1 MYHSNILTPSSE
13 IEKRIK
19 KLQHHLKENNIEAAL
34 ILQKTDLFYFTG
46 TIQQAHL
53 YIPADGEPVLMV
65 RKDFRRAE
73 AESPISR
80 VFPLESPGRI
90 PDLLTRNGYT
100 LPAILGLECDV
111 LPVNLFFNLQQVFGN
126 PETIDI
132 SNPIR
137 LMRSQKTP
145 YELEIIRE
153 SAQLSDRVAGYMQ
166 EVLCEGLTEIEL
178 AGIIEARARKL
189 GHQGIVRMRLWGN
202 EMFYG
207 HLMSGPAAAVSSYL
221 ASPTGGA
228 GIHPAV
234 SQGPGLRQI
243 KRHEPILLD
252 YVFAHRGYLSD
263 HTRIFAIGEIS
274 DELMHAHEAM
284 LDLQDLLK
292 KETRAGVKAGEIYD
306 LALKRSAELGYE
318 SNFMGCGSQSVQFV
332 GHGIGL
338 EIDEY
343 PFLGKNQTLELKKGM
358 TIALEP
364 KLVFPG
370 KGVVGIENMHIV
382 TEEGLEQLT
391 LFPEEI
397 ILL

>member
-1 MYHSNILTPSSE
+1 MYHSNILTPPSE
-13 IEKRIK
+13 IKKRIK

-53 YIPADGEPVLMV
+53 YVPADGEPVLMV
-65 RKDFRRAE
+65 RKDIRRAE
-73 AESPISR
+73 AESAIGR
-80 VFPLESPGRI
+80 VLSLESPGRI

-111 LPVNLFFNLQQVFGN
+111 LPVNLFFNLQHIFGN
-126 PETIDI
+126 PEAIDI

-137 LMRSQKTP
+137 LIRSQKSS
-145 YELEIIRE
+145 YEIEILRE
-153 SAQLSDRVAGYMQ
+153 SAQLSDQVAGYMQ
-166 EVLCEGLTEIEL
+166 EVLREGLTEIEL

-189 GHQGIVRMRLWGN
+189 GHQGFVRMRLWGN

-207 HLMSGPAAAVSSYL
+207 HLMSGPAAAVSSYM

-228 GIHPAV
+228 GINPAV
-234 SQGPGLRQI
+234 SQGPGSRRI

-274 DELMHAHEAM
+274 DELMHAHAAM

-292 KETRAGVKAGEIYD
+292 KETRPGVKAGEIYD
-306 LALKRSAELGYE
+306 LALKRTAELGYE
-318 SNFMGCGSQSVQFV
+318 SNFMGSGSQSVQFV

-338 EIDEY
+338 EVDEY

-364 KLVFPG
+364 KLVFPD

>member
-1 MYHSNILTPSSE
+1 MYHSNIFTPSSE

-19 KLQHHLKENNIEAAL
+19 KLQHHLKANNIDAAL

-53 YIPADGEPVLMV
+53 YVPADGEPVLMV
-65 RKDFRRAE
+65 RKDIRRAE

-80 VFPLESPGRI
+80 VLFLESPGRI
-90 PDLLTRNGYT
+90 PDLLTRNGYA

-111 LPVNLFFNLQQVFGN
+111 LPVNLFFNLQRVFGN

-132 SNPIR
+132 SNQIR
-137 LMRSQKTP
+137 LIRAQKSP

-153 SAQLSDRVAGYMQ
+153 SAQLSDQVAAYMQ
-166 EVLCEGLTEIEL
+166 EVLCEGLAEIEL

-207 HLMSGPAAAVSSYL
+207 HLMSGPAAAVSSYM
-221 ASPTGGA
+221 ASPTGGT
-228 GIHPAV
+228 GMNPAV
-234 SQGPGLRQI
+234 SQGPGSRRI
-243 KRHEPILLD
+243 KRHEPVLLD

-263 HTRIFAIGEIS
+263 HTRIFAIGEVP
-274 DELMHAHEAM
+274 DELMLAHEAM

-292 KETRAGVKAGEIYD
+292 KETRPGVKAGEIYD

-318 SNFMGCGSQSVQFV
+318 SNFMGSGSQSVQFV
-332 GHGIGL
+332 GHGVGL

-343 PFLGKNQTLELKKGM
+343 PFLGKNQTLELKEGM

-382 TEEGLEQLT
+382 TEDGLEQLT

>member
-1 MYHSNILTPSSE
+1 MYHSNIFTPSSE
-13 IEKRIK
+13 IEKRIQ
-19 KLQHHLKENNIEAAL
+19 KLQHHLKANHIEAAL

-53 YIPADGEPVLMV
+53 YVPADGEPVLMV
-65 RKDFRRAE
+65 RKDLRRAE
-73 AESPISR
+73 AESAIGR
-80 VFPLESPGRI
+80 VLFLESPGRI
-90 PDLLTRNGYT
+90 PELLTRNGYT
-100 LPAILGLECDV
+100 LPAILGLEYDV
-111 LPVNLFFNLQQVFGN
+111 LPVNLFLNLRQIFDN

-137 LMRSQKTP
+137 LIRSQKTP
-145 YELEIIRE
+145 YEIEIIRE
-153 SAQLSDRVAGYMQ
+153 SAKLSDQVAAYMQ
-166 EVLCEGLTEIEL
+166 EVLREGLTEIEL

-189 GHQGIVRMRLWGN
+189 GHQGFVRMRLWGN

-207 HLMSGPAAAVSSYL
+207 HLMSGPAAAVSSYM

-228 GIHPAV
+228 GINPAV
-234 SQGPGLRQI
+234 SQGAGSRRI

-284 LDLQDLLK
+284 LGIQDLLK
-292 KETRAGVKAGEIYD
+292 KETRPGVRAGEIYD
-306 LALKRSAELGYE
+306 LALRRTTELGYE
-318 SNFMGCGSQSVQFV
+318 SNFMGSGSQSVQFV

-338 EIDEY
+338 EVDEY

-358 TIALEP
+358 AIALEP

-382 TEEGLEQLT
+382 TEDGLEQLT